1 MKNCPNCK
9 SSWIGE
15 LIPEELNKPY
25 EYQGEICYPYGKSA
39 HWERQICI
47 DGGYLGIYDGTVALR
62 CPDCKIE
69 VPVNNSS
76 WAKELYGK
84 YIKATACEIPEYA
97 FKCDNCTCE
106 DE

>member
-15 LIPEELNKPY
+15 PIPEDIRQHYSPPY
-25 EYQGEICYPYGKSA
+25 YWSREI
-39 HWERQICI
+39 HI
-47 DGGYLGIYDGTVALR
+47 DGGYLGIYDGSVAIR

-69 VPVNNSS
+69 LPVNNSS